1 MKHLK
6 KLIQLAFNLSLIFFL
21 ILLSSL
27 NQVFAY
33 EINWTEVANTNNETQ
48 FIDTNSIKYYNNNL
62 LSVLTKYSEIN
73 PDDNKILN
81 TQSYLL
87 AIDCEKRLFSKLP
100 TNGELKQI
108 KKWDQ
113 PINNKLIKK
122 TIINSCA
129 Y

>member
-48 FIDTNSIKYYNNNL
+48 FI
-62 LSVLTKYSEIN
+62 
-73 PDDNKILN
+73 
-81 TQSYLL
+81 
-87 AIDCEKRLFSKLP
+87 
-100 TNGELKQI
+100 
-108 KKWDQ
+108 
-113 PINNKLIKK
+113 
-122 TIINSCA
+122 
-129 Y
+129 